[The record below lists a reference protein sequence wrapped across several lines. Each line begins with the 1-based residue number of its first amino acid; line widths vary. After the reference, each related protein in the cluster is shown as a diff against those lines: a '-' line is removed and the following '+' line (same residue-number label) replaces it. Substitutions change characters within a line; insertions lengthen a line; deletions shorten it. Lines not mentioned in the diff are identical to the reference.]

1 MNVPHAQTDAL
12 FPAVRR
18 LVAELEALPGSVE
31 EGLAVEGLLEEREGL
46 CLYGLAR
53 RAARLGAVVEI
64 GSYKGRSTWFLARAL
79 DDVGSS
85 WPVVA
90 FDPHL
95 EGTQDDF
102 HANLA
107 RTGIAARVE
116 AHAAFSHDE
125 APAFDRPIGL
135 LWIDG
140 DHTYTGVRRDFEDWF
155 PKLALG
161 GWLAF
166 HDTVNHWYGPTR
178 LVRELLMR
186 DDRLD
191 SVGVMGTITFARK
204 RPPSLANRAAALAGR
219 AAFEA
224 VTLLRARGMGLGPVN
239 AATGER

>member
-18 LVAELEALPGSVE
+18 LVAELEALPGSVA

-53 RAARLGAVVEI
+53 RSAPLGAVVEI
-64 GSYKGRSTWFLARAL
+64 GSYKGRSTWFLARGL
-79 DDVGSS
+79 EDVGSS

-95 EGTQDDF
+95 EGTRDDF

-107 RTGIAARVE
+107 RTGIASRVE
-116 AHAAFSHDE
+116 PHAAFSHDE

-140 DHTYTGVRRDFEDWF
+140 DHTYAGVRRDFEY
-155 PKLALG
+155 PRGGGHRRPLREALRPVLVVEAG
-161 GWLAF
+161 GTLGERTQRHNAT
-166 HDTVNHWYGPTR
+166 HGHRG
-178 LVRELLMR
+178 
-186 DDRLD
+186 
-191 SVGVMGTITFARK
+191 
-204 RPPSLANRAAALAGR
+204 AAL
-219 AAFEA
+219 
-224 VTLLRARGMGLGPVN
+224 L
-239 AATGER
+239 

>member
-1 MNVPHAQTDAL
+1 MNVPRAETDAL

-18 LVAELEALPGSVE
+18 LVAELAALPGSVAD
-31 EGLAVEGLLEEREGL
+31 GLGVDGLLEEREGL

-53 RAARLGAVVEI
+53 RAAPLGTAVEI
-64 GSYKGRSTWFLARAL
+64 GSYRGRSTWFLARAFE
-79 DDVGSS
+79 DTGSA

-102 HANLA
+102 RANLA

-155 PKLALG
+155 PKLVVG

-166 HDTVNHWYGPTR
+166 HDTVNHWHGPTR
-178 LVRELLMR
+178 LVRELLAGR
-186 DDRLD
+186 DDLD

-204 RPPSLANRAAALAGR
+204 RPPSPANRAAALAGR

-224 VTLLRARGMGLGPVN
+224 VTLLRARRMGLGPVN
-239 AATGER
+239 AAPGER

>member
-12 FPAVRR
+12 FPAVRQ
-18 LVAELEALPGSVE
+18 LVAELAALPGTVD

-53 RAARLGAVVEI
+53 RSAPLGAVVEI
-64 GSYKGRSTWFLARAL
+64 GSYKGRSTWFLARGL
-79 DDVGSS
+79 EDVGSS

-95 EGTQDDF
+95 EGTRDDF

-107 RTGIAARVE
+107 RTGIASRVE
-116 AHAAFSHDE
+116 SHAAFSHDE

-140 DHTYTGVRRDFEDWF
+140 DHTYAGVRRDFEDWF
-155 PKLALG
+155 PKLVVG

-166 HDTVNHWYGPTR
+166 HDTVNHWHGPTR
-178 LVRELLMR
+178 LVRELLSR
-186 DDRLD
+186 HDQLD

-204 RPPSLANRAAALAGR
+204 RPPAAANRAAALAGR

-224 VTLLRARGMGLGPVN
+224 VTLLRARRMGLGPVN
-239 AATGER
+239 AAPGER